1 MPRSLIRQ
9 ATWDDLNDLLKA
21 GVQPSWRM
29 APAHQP
35 IAISQPILEYILDPR
50 NTRFI
55 VLMHLARPKFAPGSR
70 KNITAVAL
78 LEKPQDGET

>member
-1 MPRSLIRQ
+1 MI
-9 ATWDDLNDLLKA
+9 
-21 GVQPSWRM
+21 G
-29 APAHQP
+29 
-35 IAISQPILEYILDPR
+35 ISQPILEYILDPR

-55 VLMHLARPKFAPGSR
+55 VLMQLERPKFAPGSK